1 MTLETAIRLTEV
13 LLAFAI
19 IQQSLEHLTAHR
31 LERNLVLMR
40 IPFATLLLSGF
51 ASAYVVWILTGWSV
65 MLLRR
70 FDGPYNGGADK
81 MTLLILTCLS
91 LAHLA
96 PTRFWTEMALSYLA
110 IQVVLSYFV
119 SGWVKL
125 RNPDWR
131 NGTALRDVFGFS
143 TYPVAENLRAL
154 SDAPR
159 LTLVASWFVISL
171 EVAFPLAL
179 SSTELLFA
187 ALAAT
192 ALFHLANACVFGL
205 NRFFWI
211 WLAAYPSLIWFQMR
225 VVAPTL

>member
-1 MTLETAIRLTEV
+1 MTLDIAIRWTEV

-19 IQQSLEHLTAHR
+19 LQQSIEHLTAGR
-31 LERNLVLMR
+31 SERNLVALR
-40 IPFATLLLSGF
+40 IPVAAVLLCGF
-51 ASAYVVWILTGWSV
+51 ASAYAVWILMGLSV
-65 MLLRR
+65 LSLRR

-81 MTLLILTCLS
+81 MSLLILTCLS
-91 LAHLA
+91 LAHIA
-96 PTRFWTEMALSYLA
+96 PTRFWAEMALSYLA

-143 TYPVAENLRAL
+143 AYPATENLRRL
-154 SDAPR
+154 SDAPL
-159 LTLVASWFVISL
+159 LTFAASWVVIAI
-171 EVAFPLAL
+171 EVTFPLAL
-179 SSTELLFA
+179 ASSVVLLA

-192 ALFHLANACVFGL
+192 AVFHLANVVVFGL
-205 NRFFWI
+205 NRFLWA

-225 VVAPTL
+225 VVSPAF

>member
-1 MTLETAIRLTEV
+1 MTFDTAIRWTEF

-19 IQQSLEHLTAHR
+19 LQQSLEHLTAHR
-31 LERNLVLMR
+31 SERNLVAMR
-40 IPFATLLLSGF
+40 IPVAVALLGSF
-51 ASAYVVWILTGWSV
+51 ASGYAVWILMGLSV
-65 MLLRR
+65 LLLRR

-81 MTLLILTCLS
+81 MALLILTCLS

-96 PTRFWTEMALSYLA
+96 PTRFWAEMALSYLA

-131 NGTALRDVFGFS
+131 NGTALRDVFRFS
-143 TYPVAENLRAL
+143 AYPVTRNLRAL
-154 SDAPR
+154 SNAHG
-159 LTLVASWFVISL
+159 LTFAASWAVIVL
-171 EVAFPLAL
+171 EVAFPLTL
-179 SSTELLFA
+179 SSPAVLLA
-187 ALAAT
+187 ALTAT
-192 ALFHLANACVFGL
+192 AFFHLANAIVFGL

-225 VVAPTL
+225 VVPPVL

>member
-1 MTLETAIRLTEV
+1 MTLDIAIRWTEV

-19 IQQSLEHLTAHR
+19 FQQSVEHLPAIR
-31 LERNLVLMR
+31 SERNLVAMR
-40 IPFATLLLSGF
+40 IPIALVLLSGF
-51 ASAYVVWILTGWSV
+51 ASSYAVWILTGMSV
-65 MLLRR
+65 LLLRR

-81 MTLLILTCLS
+81 MSLLILTCLS
-91 LAHLA
+91 LVHHA
-96 PTRFWTEMALSYLA
+96 PSLFWAEMAMAYLA

-125 RNPDWR
+125 QNPDWR

-143 TYPVAENLRAL
+143 AYPVTENLRRL

-159 LTLVASWFVISL
+159 LTFTASWAVIAL

-179 SSTELLFA
+179 SSSVVLLA
-187 ALAAT
+187 ALATT
-192 ALFHLANACVFGL
+192 ALFHLANAIVFGL

-225 VVAPTL
+225 VVPPTL